1 MKSGKKEIEK
11 VFSYI
16 VKIDDLSLMSHSQKL
31 EKCGATKEQYNSA
44 INCVGKRFQYH
55 ISKNHVKSTQGQELC
70 NTYFKALYSNVNIKC
85 VTGVY
90 AMLTYLLSYLSKP
103 EHTMTELMKM
113 ASKEAYIKDIR
124 EKMQSAGN
132 IFFDQA

>member
-1 MKSGKKEIEK
+1 MLLGHYLETRIVCFEKNVDETKMKSGKKEIEK

-55 ISKNHVKSTQGQELC
+55 ISKNHVKST
-70 NTYFKALYSNVNIKC
+70 
-85 VTGVY
+85 
-90 AMLTYLLSYLSKP
+90 
-103 EHTMTELMKM
+103 
-113 ASKEAYIKDIR
+113 
-124 EKMQSAGN
+124 
-132 IFFDQA
+132 

>member
-1 MKSGKKEIEK
+1 M
-11 VFSYI
+11 
-16 VKIDDLSLMSHSQKL
+16 
-31 EKCGATKEQYNSA
+31 
-44 INCVGKRFQYH
+44 
-55 ISKNHVKSTQGQELC
+55 
-70 NTYFKALYSNVNIKC
+70 NIKC

-132 IFFDQA
+132 IFLTKHEASTHEAVKRVLSLLMRHSNIDALYVPLGLTKK